1 MELALPHGER
11 EHDPNRL
18 DEVARLSSSAVA
30 RELVDLL
37 GLKRVA
43 VIGNV
48 TETRRVREWI
58 EGSREP
64 QRPEALR
71 TALQAARLISDADDA
86 AVARAWFTGCNQH
99 LEFES
104 PMLVLKAGE
113 PTTFSRVVKAAF
125 EFAYR

>member
-11 EHDPNRL
+11 GYDPNRL
-18 DEVARLSSSAVA
+18 DEVARLTASAVVV
-30 RELVDLL
+30 ELVDLL
-37 GLKRVA
+37 GFKRVS

-48 TETRRVREWI
+48 KETRAIREWI
-58 EGSREP
+58 DGSRVP

-99 LEFES
+99 LDFES
-104 PMLVLKAGE
+104 PIVILGRGE
-113 PTTFSRVVKAAF
+113 SKLYSRVVKAAF